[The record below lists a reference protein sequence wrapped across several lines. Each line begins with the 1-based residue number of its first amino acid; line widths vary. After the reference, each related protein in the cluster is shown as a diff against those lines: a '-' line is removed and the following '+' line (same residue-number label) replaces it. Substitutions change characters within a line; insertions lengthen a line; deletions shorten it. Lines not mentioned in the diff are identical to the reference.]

1 MSHLSYSLQQI
12 AEVLGVD
19 CRIGNE
25 AAANISF
32 LITDSRKIVDPE
44 HSLFFA
50 IRGER
55 HDGHLYIA
63 DLYSQGVR
71 NFIVSDEAVTEQL
84 PQANFI
90 LVMSPLNAMQQLAA
104 WHRRKFSI
112 PVIGVTGSNGK
123 TIVKEWLYQLLREDY
138 SIVRSPKSYNSQ
150 IGVPLSLWQMEDN
163 HTLGIFEAGISQ
175 PDEMLKL
182 GEMIR
187 PTIGVF
193 TNIGSA
199 HDENFTDLNS
209 KIVEKFKLFVHA
221 HQLVYCKDYTA
232 IHELV
237 NSAGLLSSHC
247 NTFTWSRKSKADL
260 QIGRIAKHDHDTEI
274 QGIYKNQFI
283 GIKIPFTDEASI
295 ENAINCW
302 ALMLFLEIPNEQI
315 SKRIELLSP
324 VAMRL
329 EMKEGINNCSVIN
342 DSYNSDFGSLTI
354 ALDFMLQQKQHERR
368 TLILSDILQ
377 SGKSEEVLYKQVA
390 DLLAQKKINRL
401 IGIGDAIARQS
412 NLFKL
417 EKSFYPSTD
426 EFLRDLNYSSFNDE
440 TILIKGARS
449 FGFERISKS
458 LQQKAHET
466 VLEINLNAVVHNLNL
481 YRSRLRPDTKLM
493 VMVKAFSYGSGSFEI
508 ANVMQFHRADY
519 LAVAYAD
526 EGVELRKSGITLPI
540 MVMNPEE
547 QSFEA
552 MINYQLE
559 PDIYSFR
566 ILNHFT
572 EALKRRGEENITR
585 FPVHIELDTG
595 MHRLGFDESDTNEM
609 IIRIKNNKF
618 IKVAT
623 VFSHLVA
630 SDELEHDQF
639 TRDQIARFNK
649 ISMTL
654 QSHFNYPILRHILNS
669 SGILRFPEA
678 QFEMV
683 RLGIGLHGIA
693 ATANEQRQLQ
703 MVATLKTTISQLR
716 TVVAGDTIGYSRR
729 GVAQRDMLIATVGI
743 GYADGLS
750 RRLGNGVG
758 KMLVNGLLAPIVG
771 SICMDMTMLDV
782 TGMDVREGMEVIV
795 FGQENSIIEIAQQLG
810 TIPYEVLTGISERVK
825 RVYYHE

>member
-1 MSHLSYSLQQI
+1 
-12 AEVLGVD
+12 
-19 CRIGNE
+19 
-25 AAANISF
+25 
-32 LITDSRKIVDPE
+32 
-44 HSLFFA
+44 
-50 IRGER
+50 
-55 HDGHLYIA
+55 
-63 DLYSQGVR
+63 
-71 NFIVSDEAVTEQL
+71 
-84 PQANFI
+84 
-90 LVMSPLNAMQQLAA
+90 
-104 WHRRKFSI
+104 
-112 PVIGVTGSNGK
+112 
-123 TIVKEWLYQLLREDY
+123 
-138 SIVRSPKSYNSQ
+138 
-150 IGVPLSLWQMEDN
+150 
-163 HTLGIFEAGISQ
+163 
-175 PDEMLKL
+175 
-182 GEMIR
+182 
-187 PTIGVF
+187 
-193 TNIGSA
+193 
-199 HDENFTDLNS
+199 
-209 KIVEKFKLFVHA
+209 
-221 HQLVYCKDYTA
+221 
-232 IHELV
+232 
-237 NSAGLLSSHC
+237 
-247 NTFTWSRKSKADL
+247 
-260 QIGRIAKHDHDTEI
+260 
-274 QGIYKNQFI
+274 
-283 GIKIPFTDEASI
+283 
-295 ENAINCW
+295 
-302 ALMLFLEIPNEQI
+302 
-315 SKRIELLSP
+315 
-324 VAMRL
+324 
-329 EMKEGINNCSVIN
+329 
-342 DSYNSDFGSLTI
+342 
-354 ALDFMLQQKQHERR
+354 
-368 TLILSDILQ
+368 
-377 SGKSEEVLYKQVA
+377 
-390 DLLAQKKINRL
+390 
-401 IGIGDAIARQS
+401 
-412 NLFKL
+412 
-417 EKSFYPSTD
+417 
-426 EFLRDLNYSSFNDE
+426 
-440 TILIKGARS
+440 
-449 FGFERISKS
+449 
-458 LQQKAHET
+458 
-466 VLEINLNAVVHNLNL
+466 
-481 YRSRLRPDTKLM
+481 M

-547 QSFEA
+547 QSFDA

-595 MHRLGFDESDTNEM
+595 MHRLGFDESDINEM
-609 IIRIKNNKF
+609 IIRIKNNKY
-618 IKVAT
+618 IKIAT

-654 QSHFNYPILRHILNS
+654 QSHFNYPIIRHILNS

-703 MVATLKTTISQLR
+703 MVATLKTTISQLK
-716 TVVAGDTIGYSRR
+716 TVSAGDTIGYSRR

-758 KMLVNGLLAPIVG
+758 KMMVNGQLAPIVG

>member
-1 MSHLSYSLQQI
+1 
-12 AEVLGVD
+12 
-19 CRIGNE
+19 
-25 AAANISF
+25 
-32 LITDSRKIVDPE
+32 
-44 HSLFFA
+44 
-50 IRGER
+50 
-55 HDGHLYIA
+55 
-63 DLYSQGVR
+63 
-71 NFIVSDEAVTEQL
+71 
-84 PQANFI
+84 
-90 LVMSPLNAMQQLAA
+90 
-104 WHRRKFSI
+104 
-112 PVIGVTGSNGK
+112 
-123 TIVKEWLYQLLREDY
+123 
-138 SIVRSPKSYNSQ
+138 
-150 IGVPLSLWQMEDN
+150 
-163 HTLGIFEAGISQ
+163 
-175 PDEMLKL
+175 
-182 GEMIR
+182 
-187 PTIGVF
+187 
-193 TNIGSA
+193 
-199 HDENFTDLNS
+199 
-209 KIVEKFKLFVHA
+209 
-221 HQLVYCKDYTA
+221 
-232 IHELV
+232 
-237 NSAGLLSSHC
+237 
-247 NTFTWSRKSKADL
+247 
-260 QIGRIAKHDHDTEI
+260 
-274 QGIYKNQFI
+274 
-283 GIKIPFTDEASI
+283 
-295 ENAINCW
+295 
-302 ALMLFLEIPNEQI
+302 
-315 SKRIELLSP
+315 
-324 VAMRL
+324 
-329 EMKEGINNCSVIN
+329 VIN

-354 ALDFMLQQKQHERR
+354 ALDFMLQQKQHKRR
-368 TLILSDILQ
+368 TIILSDILQ

-412 NLFKL
+412 ELFKL

-481 YRSRLRPDTKLM
+481 YRSRLRPETKLM

-595 MHRLGFDESDTNEM
+595 MHRLGFDENDINEM

-758 KMLVNGLLAPIVG
+758 KMLVNGQLAPIVG

-795 FGQENSIIEIAQQLG
+795 FGQENSILEIAQQLG